1 VHLRADIEPTMRK
14 KSSPP
19 SDADQKGARRYEVD
33 DDAFAAELEG
43 ITPKLEAC
51 ARRLTRRA
59 PDRKQAAEDLLQ
71 ETRTRCW
78 ERRHQFRPGTSM
90 EYWARRVM
98 KNIRTDQA
106 RRKRLTLV
114 PLDDVNEGVL
124 ADHRFVGGIEAKL
137 TLQSILEKYTEVS
150 NQNFGFIIETLG
162 ERMSYSEIAAKA
174 GMRLGTVGSSVS
186 RALNRLMED
195 RHKLLGDG
203 E

>member
-1 VHLRADIEPTMRK
+1 MRLRADTEPTMRK

-19 SDADQKGARRYEVD
+19 SDADQEGARRNEVN
-33 DDAFAAELEG
+33 DDAFAAELEA
-43 ITPKLEAC
+43 ITPKLVAY

-59 PDRKQAAEDLLQ
+59 PDREQAAEDLLQ
-71 ETRTRCW
+71 ETRERCW

-98 KNIRTDQA
+98 KNIRADHA

-114 PLDDVNEGVL
+114 PLDDLEEDVL

-137 TLQSILEKYTEVS
+137 TLQSILENYTEVS
-150 NQNFGFIIETLG
+150 NQAFGSIIRVLG
-162 ERMSYSEIAAKA
+162 ERMSYSEIAAKE
-174 GMRLGTVGSSVS
+174 GMKLGTVGSSVS
-186 RALNRLMED
+186 RALKRLMED